1 MEQKKILL
9 VDDEKELAE
18 VIRDY
23 LVADGFQVELA
34 HTGEEGKRAFEKFD
48 FDLIILDIM
57 LPGLE
62 GTDLCKI
69 IRRKSDVPIIM
80 LSAKSEDSDKVL
92 SLGLGADNYLTKP
105 CSPSVVVASVKALL
119 RRETQEETE
128 NTKSASVESENIIS
142 HKNLKID
149 KNSFSVYLGGEKINL
164 AAKEFELLSY
174 LAANKDQVFTKEQ
187 LLEQIWGMNKFYGK
201 NTVTVHISKI
211 REKIEEDPSNPKFI
225 QTVWGVGYKFGSE

>member
-1 MEQKKILL
+1 MSQNKILI

-23 LVADGFQVELA
+23 LLADGFQVELA
-34 HTGEEGKRAFEKFD
+34 YTGEQGKKAFEEFD

-80 LSAKSEDSDKVL
+80 LSAKCEDSDKVL

-105 CSPSVVVASVKALL
+105 CSPSVVIASVKALL
-119 RRETQEETE
+119 RRETQERTE
-128 NTKSASVESENIIS
+128 NSKSSPAKKENIIS
-142 HKNLKID
+142 YKNLRID
-149 KNSFSVYLGGEKINL
+149 KNSFSVFLDGEKINL

-174 LAANKDQVFTKEQ
+174 LAANKDKVFSKEQ
-187 LLEQIWGMNKFYGK
+187 LLDQIWGINKFYGK
-201 NTVTVHISKI
+201 STVTVHISKI
-211 REKIEEDPSNPKFI
+211 REKIEEDPSNPEFI